1 MRLSDGEVLAL
12 ASASIREGRD
22 LVLQITPR
30 FTPEE
35 VVTLARESGKRIL
48 VALPG
53 PFYRTFLTD
62 GALYTLTPT
71 DYETT
76 DRLKVTFTDI
86 RRLNADG
93 MADFLKER
101 GYGALL
107 LPFAECA
114 SVYEYGY
121 RASYASVGYM
131 RACAGRFQITALCSE
146 FRDRKNLLNT
156 LGIDDCL
163 AMKAPS
169 DLRVEPV
176 RLSTEKGRDDKL
188 AAFCRKTPF
197 VKTAVVCLTRR
208 HAENVRRALE
218 RRGVACSLIHGG
230 RTPEQ
235 NADAANAFE
244 RNETNVLV
252 MTKHGIPSAPFLPV
266 SRVICCGLPTSV
278 SHAVRMTALSDADK
292 LTCVYTEEDVRL
304 VEKLLPGAKEAM
316 EIGEEDYITK
326 RMRSFRRFCEDFV
339 PQERDRAVW
348 ENAGD

>member
-62 GALYTLTPT
+62 GALYTLTP
-71 DYETT
+71 
-76 DRLKVTFTDI
+76 
-86 RRLNADG
+86 
-93 MADFLKER
+93 
-101 GYGALL
+101 L

-208 HAENVRRALE
+208 HAQNVQRALE

-278 SHAVRMTALSDADK
+278 SHAVRLTALSDADK

>member
-1 MRLSDGEVLAL
+1 MRLSDKEVFEL

-35 VVTLARESGKRIL
+35 AVLLAKAAGKRIL

-71 DYETT
+71 DYEAT
-76 DRLKVTFTDI
+76 DNLPVTFTDI

-114 SVYEYGY
+114 SVYEYGF

-146 FRDRKNLLNT
+146 FRDRKNLLRT

-169 DLRVEPV
+169 DLRVEAI

-188 AAFCRKTPF
+188 AAICRKTPF

-218 RRGVACSLIHGG
+218 RRGVNSALIHGG

-235 NADAANAFE
+235 NADAANSFE

-252 MTKHGIPSAPFLPV
+252 TTKHGIPSAPFLPV
-266 SRVICCGLPTSV
+266 ERTVCCGLPTSV

-316 EIGEEDYITK
+316 EIGEDDFIPK
-326 RMRSFRRFCEDFV
+326 RVGNFRRFCEEYV
-339 PQERDRAVW
+339 PQERDRTVRQ
-348 ENAGD
+348 EPGD